1 MTERLEGD
9 KAAEPEQEPEE
20 PGKWL
25 TALQS
30 FVLLVASALA
40 IVYLGD
46 WRFLREPQYAVM
58 EVSLLPSPTVA
69 PAPPPPPK
77 KVVEKKPAPPP
88 KPTAA
93 EIALKKKL
101 EKEAEDKK
109 RREDEE
115 KKRKAEE
122 AKKKQKELEKKRREE
137 ELEKERQREQDEKE
151 RKQRE
156 LELAQRQADAAAKAA
171 ARASALAGLQ
181 KSYLGRIKKVIER
194 HLQTPPSARGEED
207 LLVVVEVRLD
217 TDGTLLGLPSVL
229 ESSDLPDYDE
239 AAVRA
244 VLKASPF
251 DMPREPE
258 LLEEFR
264 ILTLHITPQ

>member
-58 EVSLLPSPTVA
+58 EVSLLPSPTAA

-115 KKRKAEE
+115 KKRKAKE
-122 AKKKQKELEKKRREE
+122 KKERDKKRREE
-137 ELEKERQREQDEKE
+137 EKKRKEEEE
-151 RKQRE
+151 RKKREDERKRREE

-171 ARASALAGLQ
+171 ARASALAGLRD
-181 KSYLGRIKKVIER
+181 SYIGRITKGIER
-194 HLQTPPSARGEED
+194 HLQTPQSARGVED
-207 LLVVVEVRLD
+207 LLVIIEVRLD
-217 TDGTLLGLPSVL
+217 TDGTLLGLPEVAEPSGVR
-229 ESSDLPDYDE
+229 DYDD

-258 LLEEFR
+258 LVEDFR
-264 ILTLHITPQ
+264 TLRLHIRPQ

>member
-58 EVSLLPSPTVA
+58 EVSLLPSPTAA

-115 KKRKAEE
+115 KKRKAKE
-122 AKKKQKELEKKRREE
+122 KKERDKKRREE
-137 ELEKERQREQDEKE
+137 EKKRKEEEERKKREDEKKRRE
-151 RKQRE
+151 E
-156 LELAQRQADAAAKAA
+156 LELAQRQADAAAAAA
-171 ARASALAGLQ
+171 ARASALAGLRD
-181 KSYLGRIKKVIER
+181 KYKDRIIGGIER
-194 HLQTPPSARGEED
+194 YLQTPPSARGVED

-217 TDGTLLGLPSVL
+217 TDGTLLGLPKVVEPSGV
-229 ESSDLPDYDE
+229 PDYDE

-251 DMPREPE
+251 DMPRDPE
-258 LLEEFR
+258 LVDDFR
-264 ILTLHITPQ
+264 TLNLSIIPK

>member
-58 EVSLLPSPTVA
+58 EVSLLPPPTAA

-77 KVVEKKPAPPP
+77 KKEVEKKPAPKP

-109 RREDEE
+109 RRDKEE
-115 KKRKAEE
+115 AERKA
-122 AKKKQKELEKKRREE
+122 KEKEKRDKERRKN
-137 ELEKERQREQDEKE
+137 EKERKEREKREEDE

-156 LELAQRQADAAAKAA
+156 LDAAKRQADAE
-171 ARASALAGLQ
+171 ARATMLDGLRNR
-181 KSYLGRIKKVIER
+181 YVGRMTQWIER
-194 HLQTPPSARGEED
+194 HLQTPLSARGKED

-217 TDGTLLGLPSVL
+217 TDGTLLELPSVL
-229 ESSDLPDYDE
+229 ESSDLPEYDE

-244 VLKASPF
+244 VLQASPF

>member
-58 EVSLLPSPTVA
+58 EVSLLPSPTAA

-115 KKRKAEE
+115 KKRKARE
-122 AKKKQKELEKKRREE
+122 KKERDKKRRE
-137 ELEKERQREQDEKE
+137 DEKKRKEEEE
-151 RKQRE
+151 RKKREDERKRREE
-156 LELAQRQADAAAKAA
+156 LELAQRKADAAAAAA
-171 ARASALAGLQ
+171 ARAAALAGLQ
-181 KSYLGRIKKVIER
+181 NSYIGRITQGIER

-258 LLEEFR
+258 LLEVFR

>member
-58 EVSLLPSPTVA
+58 EVSLLPSPTAA

-109 RREDEE
+109 RREEEE
-115 KKRKAEE
+115 KKRKAKEKKEQDKKRREDEKKRKEE
-122 AKKKQKELEKKRREE
+122 EERKKREDEKKRREE
-137 ELEKERQREQDEKE
+137 
-151 RKQRE
+151 
-156 LELAQRQADAAAKAA
+156 LELAQRKADAAAKAA
-171 ARASALAGLQ
+171 ARASALADLRNR
-181 KSYLGRIKKVIER
+181 YVGRIKQGIER
-194 HLQTPPSARGEED
+194 YLQTPPSARGVED

-217 TDGTLLGLPSVL
+217 TDGTLLGLPKVVEPSGV
-229 ESSDLPDYDE
+229 PDYDE

-251 DMPREPE
+251 DMPRDPE
-258 LLEEFR
+258 LVDDFR
-264 ILTLHITPQ
+264 TLNLSIIPQ

>member
-1 MTERLEGD
+1 MTERLED
-9 KAAEPEQEPEE
+9 EKAAEPEQEPEE

-69 PAPPPPPK
+69 SAPPPPPK

-109 RREDEE
+109 RREEDE
-115 KKRKAEE
+115 KKRKAKE
-122 AKKKQKELEKKRREE
+122 KKERDKKRREE
-137 ELEKERQREQDEKE
+137 EKKRKEEEE
-151 RKQRE
+151 RKKREEEKKRREE

-171 ARASALAGLQ
+171 ARASALAGLRN
-181 KSYLGRIKKVIER
+181 SYLGRIKQVIER
-194 HLQTPPSARGEED
+194 HLQTPPSARGVED
-207 LLVVVEVRLD
+207 LLVIIQVRLD
-217 TDGTLLGLPSVL
+217 ADGTLLGLPEVA
-229 ESSDLPDYDE
+229 ESSGVSDYDE

-251 DMPREPE
+251 DMPRELE
-258 LLEEFR
+258 LLDDFR
-264 ILTLHITPQ
+264 TLNLHITPQ

>member
-1 MTERLEGD
+1 MTEHLEGD

-30 FVLLVASALA
+30 FVLLAMSAGA

-46 WRFLREPQYAVM
+46 WRFLRTPQQQTVQISF
-58 EVSLLPSPTVA
+58 VSSPVVA
-69 PAPPPPPK
+69 PVPPPPPK
-77 KVVEKKPAPPP
+77 PKEVEKKPAPPP

-115 KKRKAEE
+115 KKRKAKE
-122 AKKKQKELEKKRREE
+122 AEQKKKDDRERKR
-137 ELEKERQREQDEKE
+137 LKAAAEKERLKQDK
-151 RKQRE
+151 
-156 LELAQRQADAAAKAA
+156 LDAQRKADAAAKAA
-171 ARASALAGLQ
+171 ARATALAGLQ
-181 KSYLGRIKKVIER
+181 KSYLGRIKNVIER
-194 HLQTPPSARGEED
+194 HLQTPPSARGEDD

>member
-58 EVSLLPSPTVA
+58 EVSLLPSPTAA

-115 KKRKAEE
+115 KKRKAKEKKE
-122 AKKKQKELEKKRREE
+122 QRQEAARGGEKAQGRRGAKK
-137 ELEKERQREQDEKE
+137 
-151 RKQRE
+151 
-156 LELAQRQADAAAKAA
+156 A
-171 ARASALAGLQ
+171 
-181 KSYLGRIKKVIER
+181 
-194 HLQTPPSARGEED
+194 
-207 LLVVVEVRLD
+207 
-217 TDGTLLGLPSVL
+217 
-229 ESSDLPDYDE
+229 
-239 AAVRA
+239 
-244 VLKASPF
+244 
-251 DMPREPE
+251 
-258 LLEEFR
+258 
-264 ILTLHITPQ
+264 

>member
-1 MTERLEGD
+1 MTEHLEGD

-30 FVLLVASALA
+30 FVLLVVSALA

-46 WRFLREPQYAVM
+46 WRFLRTPQQRTVQISF
-58 EVSLLPSPTVA
+58 VSSPVVA
-69 PAPPPPPK
+69 PIPPPPPK
-77 KVVEKKPAPPP
+77 PKEVEKKTAPPP

-93 EIALKKKL
+93 DIALKKKRD
-101 EKEAEDKK
+101 KEAADKKRRDEEEKKRKAREKKERDKK
-109 RREDEE
+109 RREDE
-115 KKRKAEE
+115 KKRKEE
-122 AKKKQKELEKKRREE
+122 EERKKRE
-137 ELEKERQREQDEKE
+137 
-151 RKQRE
+151 E
-156 LELAQRQADAAAKAA
+156 LELAQRQAEEAAAAAKRVAA
-171 ARASALAGLQ
+171 LSSLQ
-181 KSYLGRIKKVIER
+181 NSYIGRITQGIER
-194 HLQTPPSARGEED
+194 HLQTPPSARDEDD

-258 LLEEFR
+258 LLEVFR

>member
-115 KKRKAEE
+115 KKRKAKEKKERDKKRREDEKKRKEE
-122 AKKKQKELEKKRREE
+122 EERKKREDEKKRREE
-137 ELEKERQREQDEKE
+137 
-151 RKQRE
+151 
-156 LELAQRQADAAAKAA
+156 LELAQRKADAAAKAA
-171 ARASALAGLQ
+171 ARASALADLRNR
-181 KSYLGRIKKVIER
+181 YVGRIKQGIER
-194 HLQTPPSARGEED
+194 YLKTPASAIGVEG
-207 LLVVVEVRLD
+207 LLVVVKVRLD
-217 TDGTLLGLPSVL
+217 ANGAVL
-229 ESSDLPDYDE
+229 ESSVVESSGVQDYDA

-244 VLKASPF
+244 VLHASPF
-251 DMPREPE
+251 DMPHEPE
-258 LLEEFR
+258 LLDDFR
-264 ILTLHITPQ
+264 TLNLHITPQ